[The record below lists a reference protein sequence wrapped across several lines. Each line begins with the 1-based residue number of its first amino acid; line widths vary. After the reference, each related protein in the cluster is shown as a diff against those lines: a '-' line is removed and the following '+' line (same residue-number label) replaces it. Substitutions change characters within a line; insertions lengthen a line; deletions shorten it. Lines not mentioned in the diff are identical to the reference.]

1 MRAIESGRQALRHAA
16 VGIVRDKPAP
26 AHTVQATMLPDGIGY
41 LAIRGFAPFPGAA
54 RQLAEA
60 LDRVARSE
68 ALIVDF
74 RGNTGGDPA
83 TAALFASLFF
93 DTESAHLEETYRP
106 MSEHGVQSA
115 KTSVRYLDRPVI
127 VVVDGQSS
135 LLAWRCATNLRTLGR
150 AVTAGELPSISH
162 GEIGAELDV
171 PSPAATRRS
180 RFAAALALPGRLH
193 FRPADAVLKWRVGC
207 GAA

>member
-1 MRAIESGRQALRHAA
+1 MRAIKLGRQALRHASA
-16 VGIVRDKPAP
+16 DIVRDEPAP
-26 AHTVQATMLPDGIGY
+26 AHTVQAAMLPDGIGY
-41 LAIRGFAPFPGAA
+41 LAIRGFAPFAGAV

-60 LDRVARSE
+60 LDCVARSE
-68 ALIVDF
+68 ALIIDL
-74 RGNTGGDPA
+74 RGNAGGDPA
-83 TAALFASLFF
+83 TAALLVSLFF
-93 DTESAHLEETYRP
+93 DTEPAHMNETYLP
-106 MSEHGVQSA
+106 MPEQGVQSA
-115 KTSVRYLDRPVI
+115 KASVRYLDRPVI

-150 AVTAGELPSISH
+150 AVTAGELPTIAH

-171 PSPAATRRS
+171 PSPVATRRS

-193 FRPADAVLKWRVGC
+193 FRPPDAVLKWRVSC